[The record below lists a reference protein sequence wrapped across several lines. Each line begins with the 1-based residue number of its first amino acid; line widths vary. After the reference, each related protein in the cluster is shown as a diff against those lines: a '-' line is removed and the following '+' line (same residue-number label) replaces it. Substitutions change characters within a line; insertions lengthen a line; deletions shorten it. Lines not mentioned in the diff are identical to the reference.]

1 MPTTQR
7 LTRPRGGRRTSLWRG
22 SLLAVAA
29 ALALT
34 ACGSGGDGSAGKAA
48 DVSAEPAK
56 AATVLDNPFE
66 KPDLVLTD
74 TSGRKYDLAK
84 ETKGRPTLL
93 YFGYTHCP
101 DVCPLTMSNIAVAAK
116 ALPADQRKDLRV
128 VFVTSD
134 PERDTPERLGAWLRG
149 QDPDF
154 IGLTGDF
161 DAIQAA
167 ARSVGIGIAPPT
179 KDENGDIVS
188 THGAQV
194 LAFSPEDDKAHVLY
208 GEDTTVDDYTRDL
221 PKLLKGE
228 TP

>member
-1 MPTTQR
+1 MRTTH
-7 LTRPRGGRRTSLWRG
+7 RPARKRGARRTPLWRG
-22 SLLAVAA
+22 SVLAVTA
-29 ALALT
+29 ALALS
-34 ACGSGGDGSAGKAA
+34 ACGGDGDGSAGTAA
-48 DVSAEPAK
+48 EVSAEPSK
-56 AATVLDNPFE
+56 AATVLDNPFD

-74 TSGRKYDLAK
+74 TSGQEYDLVE
-84 ETKGRPTLL
+84 ETKGHPTLL

-101 DVCPLTMSNIAVAAK
+101 DVCPLTMSNIAVASK
-116 ALPADQRKDLRV
+116 ALSEDQRKDLRV

-134 PERDTPERLGAWLRG
+134 PERDTPQRLGAWLRG

-161 DAIQAA
+161 DAIQAG

-179 KDENGDIVS
+179 EDENGDIVS

-208 GEDTTVDDYTRDL
+208 GEDTTVDDYTADL
-221 PKLLKGE
+221 PKLLEGE